1 MANGIYVAL
10 SGAVAQSQA
19 LDVVSNNVANASTT
33 GYRAVR
39 VTFGQALSKA
49 NDQFFA
55 TAQGTSTDTT
65 QGTLV
70 QTGNPLDV
78 ALQGDGYLAVNTPG
92 GVRYTRAGE
101 LRVSQDG
108 RLVNADGLEMRGA
121 GGKPISLPP
130 DAAEITIGADGTV
143 TVGAQ
148 EIGKLELARFA
159 PQGVAREGATLYRAT
174 QAPIAGAP
182 EVVSGAL
189 ESANINVVRG
199 MVDLIRVSR
208 SYEALHRA
216 IETYKEI
223 DQRTARDIGGPK

>member
-33 GYRAVR
+33 GYHAVR
-39 VTFGQALSKA
+39 VTFGQTLSKA

-55 TAQGTSTDTT
+55 TAEGTAIDTSQGP
-65 QGTLV
+65 LV

-78 ALQGDGYLAVNTPG
+78 ALQGDGFLALNTPG
-92 GVRYTRAGE
+92 GIRYTRAGE
-101 LRVSQDG
+101 LRLAKDG
-108 RLVNADGLEMRGA
+108 RLVNADGLELRGA
-121 GGKPISLPP
+121 GGKPILLPP
-130 DAAEITIGADGTV
+130 DAAEIQIGADGSV
-143 TVGAQ
+143 TAGGQQV
-148 EIGKLELARFA
+148 GKLELARFA
-159 PQGVAREGATLYRAT
+159 PKGMAREGSTLYRAT